1 MKGTPPQ
8 QLPHLTKIPTTEKG
22 KQGLE
27 RGALTQNREIFVKRS
42 LIDHFLLYKAVR
54 KPFVMSRNLE
64 AEEAVVPLR
73 SPFSSCA
80 QNINGEKM
88 APYFLNFESVVL
100 FIKLYV

>member
-54 KPFVMSRNLE
+54 KPFVTSRNLE
-64 AEEAVVPLR
+64 AEEAVVP
-73 SPFSSCA
+73 PA
-80 QNINGEKM
+80 QSLL
-88 APYFLNFESVVL
+88 FLCTEYQWGKDGTL
-100 FIKLYV
+100 FFKF